1 MSPPPWDGVLI
12 FAFSRSGRDDEVT
25 KSVSAMTYELTLRTK
40 RCRNHPVPRG
50 ARNVEI
56 SQFKNAC
63 PPPRGTGSGPPYKF
77 FLVSGTTG
85 MTIDRDPR
93 HVSGHV
99 DVRARGIDRAR
110 EKQIHVP
117 IFPRGNLAHIADT
130 R

>member
-1 MSPPPWDGVLI
+1 MSKSPATRSRAARGTSRFPSLKTRVPPPVGRGRVLHI
-12 FAFSRSGRDDEVT
+12 NFFSANSL
-25 KSVSAMTYELTLRTK
+25 VSTSNIRRIPSTRY
-40 RCRNHPVPRG
+40 
-50 ARNVEI
+50 
-56 SQFKNAC
+56 
-63 PPPRGTGSGPPYKF
+63 
-77 FLVSGTTG
+77 LVSGTTG